1 MFLEAH
7 NRWPYLLSLG
17 GQFNSWGSVEGRLYT
32 VPFVP
37 CLSLELWECYLLKVS
52 IKYRINTAL
61 HVLVTRNL
69 NNGVWLSEP
78 ERESPSATQMARY
91 KVCPCHAKISQVL
104 LMDWERPSGIDKVV
118 PRHKLCIP
126 TCRTNWIFTGST
138 QESWVWQC
146 SERACFKGRA
156 PRIRPLGIW
165 DRAIDLSSAQETV
178 F

>member
-17 GQFNSWGSVEGRLYT
+17 VTIQQLGQCGRKTLHCT
-32 VPFVP
+32 F
-37 CLSLELWECYLLKVS
+37 CTLSIPWAMRMLLIES
-52 IKYRINTAL
+52 ITKIQNKL

-78 ERESPSATQMARY
+78 ERESPSATQVARY

-104 LMDWERPSGIDKVV
+104 LMDWERPSGINKVV

-138 QESWVWQC
+138 QESWVWQR

-156 PRIRPLGIW
+156 PRIRPLGIR